1 MSSMVVSVIIFFII
15 FGVLVTS
22 HEFGHFI
29 VAKTGGIRV
38 NEFFVGMG
46 PTIWKKQKGETL
58 YSIKLLPIGGA
69 CVFDGMDP
77 VAEEKAGYDEHSFL
91 NAPVWRR
98 IATLFAGPFANF
110 IIAYI
115 LAVILVSFSAWNF
128 PVINEMTEDS
138 AALEAGMQVGDKFIS
153 IDGEKVYMA
162 SEVTLI
168 SQFAQGSPM
177 EIVYERDGERHTTTL
192 VPKYND
198 EAGRYYMGI
207 YLGDYQNIKGASA
220 LKYAWYEVRYYF
232 KATYRSL
239 ALLFRG
245 KLTADDVSGPVG
257 MVKMVDETY
266 EEVAPYGISAVIL
279 TMLSLTVLL
288 SVNLGVMNLLPFPA
302 LDGGRLVFQFIEVIV
317 GKPVPPEKEGIVH
330 MVGMIALLGLMVFVL
345 FNDITKFTR

>member
-1 MSSMVVSVIIFFII
+1 MAVSVLIFFII

-29 VAKTGGIRV
+29 IAKSGGIRV

-77 VAEEKAGYDEHSFL
+77 VAEEREGYDERSFL

-115 LAVILVSFSAWNF
+115 LAVVLVSFSAWDF
-128 PVINEMTEDS
+128 PVISQMTEES
-138 AALEAGMQVGDKFIS
+138 AAAEAGMQPGDKIIS
-153 IDGEKVYMA
+153 VDGEKVYMA
-162 SEVTLI
+162 GEVTLI
-168 SQFAQGSPM
+168 SQFAEGSPM
-177 EIVYERDGERHTTTL
+177 DIVFERDGERHEVTL
-192 VPKYND
+192 LPKYSE

-207 YLGDYQNIKGASA
+207 YLGEYGKIEGPAA

-232 KATYRSL
+232 KTTYRSL
-239 ALLFRG
+239 ALLVRG
-245 KLTADDVSGPVG
+245 KLSKDDVSGPVG
-257 MVKMVDETY
+257 MVKMVDDTY
-266 EEVAPYGISAVIL
+266 EEVKPYGISAVIL

-288 SVNLGVMNLLPFPA
+288 SVNLGVMNLLPLPA

-317 GKPVPPEKEGIVH
+317 GKPVPAEKEGFVH
-330 MVGMIALLGLMVFVL
+330 MIGMIALMGLMVFVL
-345 FNDITKFTR
+345 FNDISKFTR

>member
-1 MSSMVVSVIIFFII
+1 MLVSILIFFII

-29 VAKTGGIRV
+29 IAKSGGIRV

-77 VAEEKAGYDEHSFL
+77 VAEEKEGYDEHSFL

-110 IIAYI
+110 IIAYL

-128 PVINEMTEDS
+128 PVINKMTEES
-138 AALEAGMQVGDKFIS
+138 AAAESGMQPGDKIIS
-153 IDGEKVYMA
+153 VDGEKVYM
-162 SEVTLI
+162 SGEVTMI
-168 SQFAQGSPM
+168 SQFAEGSPM
-177 EIVYERDGERHTTTL
+177 DIVYERDGQRYETTL
-192 VPKYND
+192 LPKYSED
-198 EAGRYYMGI
+198 EGRYYMGI
-207 YLGDYQNIKGASA
+207 YLGEYGKIEGPAA

-232 KATYRSL
+232 KTTYRSL
-239 ALLFRG
+239 ALLVKG
-245 KLTADDVSGPVG
+245 KLSKDDVSGPVG
-257 MVKMVDETY
+257 MVKMVDDTY
-266 EEVAPYGISAVIL
+266 EEVKPYGISAVIL

-288 SVNLGVMNLLPFPA
+288 SVNLGVMNLLPIPA

-317 GKPVPPEKEGIVH
+317 GKPVPPEKEGFVH
-330 MVGMIALLGLMVFVL
+330 MIGMVALMALMVFVL
-345 FNDITKFTR
+345 VNDITKFTR

>member
-1 MSSMVVSVIIFFII
+1 MIVSVLIFFII

-29 VAKTGGIRV
+29 VAKSGGIRV

-77 VAEEKAGYDEHSFL
+77 VAEEKEGYDEHSFL

-115 LAVILVSFSAWNF
+115 LAVVLVSFSAWDY
-128 PVINEMTEDS
+128 PVINKMTEES
-138 AALEAGMQVGDKFIS
+138 AAAEAGMMPGDKIIS
-153 IDGEKVYMA
+153 VDGEKVYMA
-162 SEVTLI
+162 GEVTLI
-168 SQFAQGSPM
+168 SQFAKGSAM
-177 EIVYERDGERHTTTL
+177 DIVYERDGETYETTL
-192 VPKYND
+192 LPKYSEED
-198 EAGRYYMGI
+198 KRYYMGV
-207 YLGDYQNIKGASA
+207 YLGEYGKIEGPAA

-232 KATYRSL
+232 KTTYRSL
-239 ALLFRG
+239 ALLVQGRLS
-245 KLTADDVSGPVG
+245 KDDVSGPVG
-257 MVKMVDETY
+257 MVKMVDDTY
-266 EEVAPYGISAVIL
+266 EEVRPYGISAVVL

-288 SVNLGVMNLLPFPA
+288 SVNLGIMNLLPLPA
-302 LDGGRLVFQFIEVIV
+302 LDGGRLVFQFIEVIF
-317 GKPVPPEKEGIVH
+317 GKPVPPEKEGFVH
-330 MVGMIALLGLMVFVL
+330 MIGMVALMGLMVFVL
-345 FNDITKFTR
+345 FNDISKFTR

>member
-1 MSSMVVSVIIFFII
+1 MLVSVLIFFII

-29 VAKTGGIRV
+29 IAKSGGIRV
-38 NEFFVGMG
+38 NEFFIGMG

-77 VAEEKAGYDEHSFL
+77 VAEEKEGYDEHSFL

-115 LAVILVSFSAWNF
+115 LAVVLVSFSAWNF
-128 PVINEMTEDS
+128 PVINKMTEES
-138 AALEAGMQVGDKFIS
+138 AAAEAGMQPGDKIIS
-153 IDGEKVYMA
+153 VDGEKVYMA
-162 SEVTLI
+162 GEVTMI
-168 SQFAQGSPM
+168 SQFAEGSPM
-177 EIVYERDGERHTTTL
+177 DIVYERDGQRYETTL
-192 VPKYND
+192 QPKFSAEDN
-198 EAGRYYMGI
+198 RYYMGI
-207 YLGDYQNIKGASA
+207 YLGEYGKIEGASA

-232 KATYRSL
+232 KTTYRSL
-239 ALLFRG
+239 ALLVKG
-245 KLTADDVSGPVG
+245 KLSKDDVSGPVG
-257 MVKMVDETY
+257 MVKMVDDTY
-266 EEVAPYGISAVIL
+266 EEVKPYGISAVIL

-288 SVNLGVMNLLPFPA
+288 SVNLGVMNLLPIPA

-317 GKPVPPEKEGIVH
+317 GKPVPPEKEGFVH
-330 MVGMIALLGLMVFVL
+330 MIGMVALLALMVFVL

>member
-1 MSSMVVSVIIFFII
+1 MAVSIIIFFII

-22 HEFGHFI
+22 HELGHFL
-29 VAKTGGIRV
+29 VAKSGGIRV

-77 VAEEKAGYDEHSFL
+77 IAEEKDGYDEHSFL

-110 IIAYI
+110 LIAYV
-115 LAVILVSFSAWNF
+115 LAVILVSFSSWNY
-128 PVINEMTEDS
+128 PVINKMTEDS
-138 AALEAGMQVGDKFIS
+138 AAVEAGMQVGDKFIS

-162 SEVTLI
+162 GEVTLI

-192 VPKYND
+192 LPRYSED
-198 EAGRYYMGI
+198 AGRYYMGI
-207 YLGDYQNIKGASA
+207 YLGEYGDVKGASA

-239 ALLFRG
+239 ALLFKG
-245 KLTADDVSGPVG
+245 KLSADDVSGPVG
-257 MVKMVDETY
+257 MVKMVDDTY
-266 EEVAPYGISAVIL
+266 EEVKPYGISAVVL

-302 LDGGRLVFQFIEVIV
+302 LDGGRLVFQFIEVIF
-317 GKPVPPEKEGIVH
+317 GKAVPPEKEGFVH

>member
-1 MSSMVVSVIIFFII
+1 MAVSIIIFFII

-22 HEFGHFI
+22 HELGHFL
-29 VAKTGGIRV
+29 VAKSGGIRV

-77 VAEEKAGYDEHSFL
+77 IAEEKDGYDEHSFL

-110 IIAYI
+110 LIAYV
-115 LAVILVSFSAWNF
+115 LAVILVSFSSWNY
-128 PVINEMTEDS
+128 PVINKMTEDS
-138 AALEAGMQVGDKFIS
+138 AAVEAGMQVGDKFIS

-162 SEVTLI
+162 GEVTLI

-192 VPKYND
+192 LPKYSED
-198 EAGRYYMGI
+198 AGRYYMGI
-207 YLGDYQNIKGASA
+207 YLGEYGDVKGASA

-239 ALLFRG
+239 ALLFKG
-245 KLTADDVSGPVG
+245 KLSADDVSGPVG
-257 MVKMVDETY
+257 MVKMVDDTY
-266 EEVAPYGISAVIL
+266 EEVKPYGISAVVL

-302 LDGGRLVFQFIEVIV
+302 LDGGRLVFQFIEVIF
-317 GKPVPPEKEGIVH
+317 GKAVPPEKEGFVH

>member
-1 MSSMVVSVIIFFII
+1 MIVSIIIFFII

-29 VAKTGGIRV
+29 IAKSGGIRV
-38 NEFFVGMG
+38 NEFFIGMG

-77 VAEEKAGYDEHSFL
+77 VAEEMEGYDEHSFL

-98 IATLFAGPFANF
+98 IATLFGGPFANF

-115 LAVILVSFSAWNF
+115 IAVVLVGFSAWNF
-128 PVINEMTEDS
+128 PVINELTEDS
-138 AALEAGMQVGDKFIS
+138 AAAEAGMQAGDKFIS

-162 SEVTLI
+162 AEVTLI
-168 SQFAQGSPM
+168 SQFAEGSPM
-177 EIVYERDGERHTTTL
+177 DVVYERDGEIYETTIT
-192 VPKYND
+192 PKYSD
-198 EAGRYYMGI
+198 EAQRYYMGF
-207 YLGDYQNIKGASA
+207 YLGEYGEIKGIET
-220 LKYAWYEVRYYF
+220 LKYAWYEVRYDF
-232 KATYRSL
+232 IATYRSL
-239 ALLFRG
+239 ALLVKG

-257 MVKMVDETY
+257 VVKIVDDAY
-266 EEVAPYGISAVIL
+266 DEVKPYGMSAVIL
-279 TMLSLTVLL
+279 TMLSLTTIL

-302 LDGGRLVFQFIEVIV
+302 LDGGRLVFQFIEVIF
-317 GKPVPPEKEGIVH
+317 GKPVPPEKEGFVH
-330 MVGMIALLGLMVFVL
+330 MIGMVALLGLMVFVL

>member
-1 MSSMVVSVIIFFII
+1 MIVSVLIFFII

-29 VAKTGGIRV
+29 MAKSGGIRV

-77 VAEEKAGYDEHSFL
+77 VAEEKEGYDEHSFL

-128 PVINEMTEDS
+128 PVINKMTEES
-138 AALEAGMQVGDKFIS
+138 AAAEAGMMPGDKIIS
-153 IDGEKVYMA
+153 VDGEKVYMA
-162 SEVTLI
+162 GEVTLI
-168 SQFAQGSPM
+168 SQFAKGSAM
-177 EIVYERDGERHTTTL
+177 DIVYERDGEIYETTL
-192 VPKYND
+192 LPKYSEED
-198 EAGRYYMGI
+198 KRYYMGV
-207 YLGDYQNIKGASA
+207 YLGEYGKIEGPAA

-232 KATYRSL
+232 KTTYRSL
-239 ALLFRG
+239 ALLVQGRLS
-245 KLTADDVSGPVG
+245 KDDVSGPVG
-257 MVKMVDETY
+257 MVKMVDDTY
-266 EEVAPYGISAVIL
+266 EEVRPYGISAVIL

-288 SVNLGVMNLLPFPA
+288 SVNLGIMNLLPLPA
-302 LDGGRLVFQFIEVIV
+302 LDGGRLVFQFIEVIF
-317 GKPVPPEKEGIVH
+317 GKPVPPEKEGFVH
-330 MVGMIALLGLMVFVL
+330 MIGMVALMGLMVFVL
-345 FNDITKFTR
+345 FNDISKFTR

>member
-1 MSSMVVSVIIFFII
+1 MLVSILIFFII

-29 VAKTGGIRV
+29 IAKSGGIRV

-77 VAEEKAGYDEHSFL
+77 VAEEKEGYDEHSFL

-110 IIAYI
+110 IIAYL

-128 PVINEMTEDS
+128 PVINKMTEES
-138 AALEAGMQVGDKFIS
+138 AAAEAGMQPGDKIIS
-153 IDGEKVYMA
+153 VDGEKVYM
-162 SEVTLI
+162 SGEVTMI
-168 SQFAQGSPM
+168 SQFAEGSPM
-177 EIVYERDGERHTTTL
+177 DIIYERDGQRYETTL
-192 VPKYND
+192 LPKYSED
-198 EAGRYYMGI
+198 EGRYYMGI
-207 YLGDYQNIKGASA
+207 YLGEYGKIEGPAA

-232 KATYRSL
+232 KTTYRSL
-239 ALLFRG
+239 ALLVKGRLS
-245 KLTADDVSGPVG
+245 KDDVSGPVG
-257 MVKMVDETY
+257 MVKMVDDTY
-266 EEVAPYGISAVIL
+266 EEVKPYGISAVIL

-288 SVNLGVMNLLPFPA
+288 SVNLGVMNLLPIPA

-317 GKPVPPEKEGIVH
+317 GKPVPPEKEGFVH
-330 MVGMIALLGLMVFVL
+330 MIGMVALLALMVFVL

>member
-1 MSSMVVSVIIFFII
+1 MAVSVLIFFII

-29 VAKTGGIRV
+29 IAKSGGIRV

-77 VAEEKAGYDEHSFL
+77 VAEEKEGYDERSFL

-115 LAVILVSFSAWNF
+115 LAVVLVSFSAWDF
-128 PVINEMTEDS
+128 PVISQMTEES
-138 AALEAGMQVGDKFIS
+138 AAAEAGMQPGDKIIS
-153 IDGEKVYMA
+153 VDGEKVYMA
-162 SEVTLI
+162 GEVTLI
-168 SQFAQGSPM
+168 SQFAEGSPM
-177 EIVYERDGERHTTTL
+177 DIVFERDGERHEVTL
-192 VPKYND
+192 LPKYSE

-207 YLGDYQNIKGASA
+207 YLGEYGKIEGPAA

-232 KATYRSL
+232 KTTYRSL
-239 ALLFRG
+239 ALLVRG
-245 KLTADDVSGPVG
+245 KLSKDDVSGPVG
-257 MVKMVDETY
+257 MVKMVDDTY
-266 EEVAPYGISAVIL
+266 EEVKPYGISAVIL

-288 SVNLGVMNLLPFPA
+288 SVNLGVMNLLPLPA

-317 GKPVPPEKEGIVH
+317 GKPVPAEKEGFVH
-330 MVGMIALLGLMVFVL
+330 MIGMIALMGLMVFVL
-345 FNDITKFTR
+345 FNDISKFTR

>member
-1 MSSMVVSVIIFFII
+1 MIVSVLIFFII

-29 VAKTGGIRV
+29 VAKSGGIRV

-77 VAEEKAGYDEHSFL
+77 VAEEKEGYDEHSFL

-128 PVINEMTEDS
+128 PVINKMTEES
-138 AALEAGMQVGDKFIS
+138 AAAEAGMMPGDKIIS
-153 IDGEKVYMA
+153 VDGEKVYMA
-162 SEVTLI
+162 GEVTLI
-168 SQFAQGSPM
+168 SQFAKGSAM
-177 EIVYERDGERHTTTL
+177 DIVYERDGEIYETTL
-192 VPKYND
+192 LPKYSEED
-198 EAGRYYMGI
+198 KRYYMGV
-207 YLGDYQNIKGASA
+207 YLGEYGKIEGPAA

-232 KATYRSL
+232 KTTYRSL
-239 ALLFRG
+239 ALLVQGRLS
-245 KLTADDVSGPVG
+245 KDDVSGPVG
-257 MVKMVDETY
+257 MVKMVDDTY
-266 EEVAPYGISAVIL
+266 EEVRPYGISAVIL

-288 SVNLGVMNLLPFPA
+288 SVNLGIMNLLPLPA
-302 LDGGRLVFQFIEVIV
+302 LDGGRLVFQFIEVIF
-317 GKPVPPEKEGIVH
+317 GKPVPPEKEGFVH
-330 MVGMIALLGLMVFVL
+330 MIGMVALMGLMVFVL
-345 FNDITKFTR
+345 FNDISKFTR

>member
-1 MSSMVVSVIIFFII
+1 MLVSILIFFII

-29 VAKTGGIRV
+29 IAKSGGIRV

-77 VAEEKAGYDEHSFL
+77 VAEEKEGYDEHSFL

-110 IIAYI
+110 IIAYL

-128 PVINEMTEDS
+128 PVINKMTEES
-138 AALEAGMQVGDKFIS
+138 AAAEAGMQPGDKIIS
-153 IDGEKVYMA
+153 VDGEKVYM
-162 SEVTLI
+162 SGEVTMI
-168 SQFAQGSPM
+168 SQFAEGSPM
-177 EIVYERDGERHTTTL
+177 DIVYERDGQRYETTL
-192 VPKYND
+192 LPKYSED
-198 EAGRYYMGI
+198 EGRYYMGI
-207 YLGDYQNIKGASA
+207 YLGEYGKIEGPAA

-232 KATYRSL
+232 KTTYRSL
-239 ALLFRG
+239 ALLVKG
-245 KLTADDVSGPVG
+245 KLSKDDVSGPVG
-257 MVKMVDETY
+257 MVKMVDDTY
-266 EEVAPYGISAVIL
+266 EEVKPYGISAVIL

-288 SVNLGVMNLLPFPA
+288 SVNLGVMNLLPIPA

-317 GKPVPPEKEGIVH
+317 GKPVPPEKEGFVH
-330 MVGMIALLGLMVFVL
+330 MIGMVALMALMVFVL
-345 FNDITKFTR
+345 VNDITKFTR